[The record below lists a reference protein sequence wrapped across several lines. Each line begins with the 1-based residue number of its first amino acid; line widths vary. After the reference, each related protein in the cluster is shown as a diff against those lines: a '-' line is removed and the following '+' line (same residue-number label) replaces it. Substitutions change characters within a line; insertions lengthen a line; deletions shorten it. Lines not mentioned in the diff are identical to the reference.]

1 MSSPLRAPA
10 RTRTPGRKGLA
21 LAASAG
27 LALPLM
33 ISSPAL
39 SHGYT
44 TSPPSRSSLCA
55 TGQVQNCGPI
65 QWEPQSVE
73 GPKGFPQAGP
83 ADGRICAAGDSRW
96 APLDDPRG
104 GQWPATRMN
113 GGQAFTFTWRLT
125 AVHATTSFRYFV
137 TRNGWD
143 PSAPLTRAALDPQPF
158 LTRNYG
164 GQRPPSTVSHPATLP
179 AKQGRHLIL
188 AVWDIAD
195 TPNAFYSCADVDFG

>member
-1 MSSPLRAPA
+1 MPSKRSL
-10 RTRTPGRKGLA
+10 T
-21 LAASAG
+21 LAAA
-27 LALPLM
+27 AAVTLPL
-33 ISSPAL
+33 IPASPAF

-55 TGQVQNCGPI
+55 SGRVTGCGPI

-104 GQWPATRMN
+104 GAWPATSVPS
-113 GGQAFTFTWRLT
+113 GGSFTFTWRLT
-125 AVHATTSFRYFV
+125 APHATTSFRYFV
-137 TRNGWD
+137 TRDGWS
-143 PSAPLTRAALDPQPF
+143 PSQRLTRAALESQPF
-158 LTRNYG
+158 LRRDYG
-164 GQRPPSTVSHPATLP
+164 GQRPPSTVSHPGTLP
-179 AKQGRHLIL
+179 AKRGRHLIL

-195 TPNAFYSCADVDFG
+195 TANAFYSCADVNFG